1 MKLKQRLA
9 YLGGPPKPPRPT
21 VDPALAPT
29 SPSAELG
36 ASLKSGAPL
45 VASTLQSEA
54 CSPRGDQLAELRSRM
69 AAILGRSQT
78 EPAAA
83 PRHDVALTTLPFVDV
98 ETPEGRLC
106 QRLEA
111 QRPSARVGRMQLH
124 AAAGADAGLLS
135 LLALQPELAD
145 CDLRGALYFDTETTG
160 LGGAGTVAFLLGMA
174 WFDDE
179 GQLQMEQLL
188 LRQPAEELGFLRRFE
203 ALVARSS
210 LLVSYNGKSFD
221 WPLLQ
226 GRRVMNRLP
235 ELAAPPHLD
244 LLHLCRRIH
253 KRRLSRVRLLDLES
267 EVLGWE
273 RGEDDIPGA
282 EIAPRYGH
290 FLRTG
295 DEAALRAVVDHN
307 AWDVLSMVALV
318 GLYGERLADEEGAS
332 LEHADDWLGLAQT
345 FGRAR
350 SFERAETAT
359 LRAIESGVGPDGLRL
374 SAKLHQARGDKARAL
389 EQLRHLHEQVRDEG
403 TRLAL
408 CKLLEHYQKDFD
420 AALTL
425 VEQGTG
431 ESEPAWTRRR
441 ERLERKARKR
451 RDG

>member
-9 YLGGPPKPPRPT
+9 HLGK
-21 VDPALAPT
+21 APQPS
-29 SPSAELG
+29 SPSA
-36 ASLKSGAPL
+36 APL
-45 VASTLQSEA
+45 ESGTLSTLAQTQPHA
-54 CSPRGDQLAELRSRM
+54 PRQDQLCELRARM
-69 AAILGRSQT
+69 AAIMGRKEAEVT
-78 EPAAA
+78 PP
-83 PRHDVALTTLPFVDV
+83 PRHDAALTTLPFVDQP
-98 ETPEGRLC
+98 TAEGRLC

-111 QRPSARVGRMQLH
+111 QRASARVGRIELD
-124 AAAGADAGLLS
+124 AAAEADAGLLS
-135 LLALQPELAD
+135 LLALQPDLAP
-145 CDLRGALYFDTETTG
+145 CDLTRALYFDTETTG
-160 LGGAGTVAFLLGMA
+160 LGGAGTLAFLLGMA
-174 WFDDE
+174 WFDDA

-188 LRQPAEELGFLRRFE
+188 LRQPAEEVAFLRRFE
-203 ALVARSS
+203 ELVARSS

-235 ELAAPPHLD
+235 ELSPLPHLD

-253 KRRLSRVRLLDLES
+253 KRRLSRVRLIDLES

-295 DEAALRAVVDHN
+295 DEDALRAVVDHN
-307 AWDVLSMVALV
+307 AWDVLSMVGLV
-318 GLYGERLADEEGAS
+318 ALYGERLGSDELAS

-345 FGRAR
+345 FGRAK
-350 SFERAETAT
+350 SFERAQSATA
-359 LRAIESGVGPDGLRL
+359 RALQSGVGPDGLRL

-389 EQLRHLHEQVRDEG
+389 GELRALHLEVNDEA

-408 CKLLEHYQKDFD
+408 CKLLEHYEKDFD
-420 AALTL
+420 AALEL

-431 ESEPAWTRRR
+431 ETEPAWSKRR
-441 ERLERKARKR
+441 ERLARKAHKARER
-451 RDG
+451 